1 MNKPLVFI
9 ILLLSNLVELAGCAV
24 KADTVTNNTVIYS
37 EDFYVPPSSGDL
49 KQSLKQ
55 PLKVPEKYRFFNL
68 LNDSELSK
76 RIVIDHQ
83 TGLITFQMLKGTLE
97 DNINSLITNT
107 EGASRIALLWH
118 GGDQRV
124 YSDHWAT
131 GHSMF
136 ELMNNILKPYT
147 EPAQLLFGIYEGG
160 TVSVYY
166 HNNSQGGTHE

>member
-1 MNKPLVFI
+1 MTKQQRLI
-9 ILLLSNLVELAGCAV
+9 TLLLISLFELAGCVANIN
-24 KADTVTNNTVIYS
+24 KPPARTITYS
-37 EDFYVPPSSGDL
+37 EDFYVPSSSGDL

-68 LNDSELSK
+68 LNDSELSE

-147 EPAQLLFGIYEGG
+147 QPAQLVLGIYEGS
-160 TVSVYY
+160 TLSVYY
-166 HNNSQGGTHE
+166 QTQGNPAHHE